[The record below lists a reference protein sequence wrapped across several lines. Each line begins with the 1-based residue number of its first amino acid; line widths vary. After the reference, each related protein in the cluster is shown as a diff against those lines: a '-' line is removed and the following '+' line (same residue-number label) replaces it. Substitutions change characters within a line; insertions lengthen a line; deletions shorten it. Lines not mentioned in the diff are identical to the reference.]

1 MIQIFGTQETD
12 FGRNATVGNANVG
25 IFHLVF
31 MAYVTEINTSQLCL
45 IHVCLSR
52 SQ

>member
-1 MIQIFGTQETD
+1 MIQILGTQETD
-12 FGRNATVGNANVG
+12 FGRNANVG